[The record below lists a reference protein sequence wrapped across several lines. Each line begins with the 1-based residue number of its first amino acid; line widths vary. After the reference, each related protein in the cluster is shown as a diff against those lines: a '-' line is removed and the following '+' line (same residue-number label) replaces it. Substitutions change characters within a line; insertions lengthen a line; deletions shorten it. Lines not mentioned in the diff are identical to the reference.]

1 MMLAAWN
8 EGVVSCPTEIANPE
22 SLAELLRLR
31 LEADE
36 QVQIVLSFGYP
47 ACPRDLEAR
56 PPEEWI
62 RRADRRPLEEVA
74 RHL

>member
-1 MMLAAWN
+1 
-8 EGVVSCPTEIANPE
+8 VDV
-22 SLAELLRLR
+22 
-31 LEADE
+31 

-47 ACPRDLEAR
+47 GRPQDPQAR

-74 RHL
+74 RRL